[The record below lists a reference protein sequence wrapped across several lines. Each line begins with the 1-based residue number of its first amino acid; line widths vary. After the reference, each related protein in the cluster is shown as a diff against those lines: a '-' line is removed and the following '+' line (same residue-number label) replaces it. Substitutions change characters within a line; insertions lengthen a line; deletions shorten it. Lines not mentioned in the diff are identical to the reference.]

1 MFLIVF
7 TTKSLLFA
15 LALLA
20 TISTTATTMTVNNV
34 SAEKC
39 EDIKGVEKW
48 DEEGHGDNNPS
59 SKEFK
64 DMLKDDSVTICEL
77 AESIDHMEVKGS
89 VDDWSDFKDST
100 VFMSTTEKVQDC
112 LKDRYELPDDD
123 GDEHL
128 ADYEIQKC
136 ATGDY

>member
-1 MFLIVF
+1 M
-7 TTKSLLFA
+7 TKSLLFA
-15 LALLA
+15 IALLSII
-20 TISTTATTMTVNNV
+20 TMTATTTMTTYYA
-34 SAEKC
+34 SGEKC

-48 DEEGHGDNNPS
+48 DSEGHGSNDPS

-64 DMLKDDSVTICEL
+64 EMLNDNSVTICEL

-89 VDDWSDFKDST
+89 VDDWSDFKDT
-100 VFMSTTEKVQDC
+100 TIFLSTTENVQDC
-112 LKDRYELPDDD
+112 LKDRFDLPDDD
-123 GDEHL
+123 GDKHL

>member
-1 MFLIVF
+1 M
-7 TTKSLLFA
+7 TKSLLFA
-15 LALLA
+15 LALLT
-20 TISTTATTMTVNNV
+20 TIATTATTMTVNNV

-48 DEEGHGDNNPS
+48 DAEGHGSNDPS

-64 DMLKDDSVTICEL
+64 EMLSDDSVTICEL

-89 VDDWSDFKDST
+89 VDDWSDFKDTT

-112 LKDRYELPDDD
+112 LKDRFDLPDDD
-123 GDEHL
+123 GEEHL

>member
-1 MFLIVF
+1 MF
-7 TTKSLLFA
+7 
-15 LALLA
+15 
-20 TISTTATTMTVNNV
+20 NPV

-48 DEEGHGDNNPS
+48 DGEGHGDNSPS
-59 SKEFK
+59 SNEFE
-64 DMLKDDSVTICEL
+64 DMLEDEAVTICEL
-77 AESIDHMEVKGS
+77 AEAIDHMEVKGS
-89 VDDWSDFKDST
+89 VDDWSDFKETT
-100 VFMSTTEKVQDC
+100 VFMSTTENVQDC
-112 LKDRYELPDDD
+112 LKDRFDLPDDD

>member
-1 MFLIVF
+1 MNRIQYIVYLVA
-7 TTKSLLFA
+7 SLLFA
-15 LALLA
+15 SSIPLV
-20 TISTTATTMTVNNV
+20 TV

-39 EDIKGVEKW
+39 EDITGVEKW
-48 DEEGHGDNNPS
+48 GSESHGDNNPS
-59 SKEFK
+59 EKKFEK
-64 DMLKDDSVTICEL
+64 MLNDESVGICKL
-77 AESIDHMEVKGS
+77 AQAIDHMEVTGS
-89 VDDWSDFKDST
+89 VDDWSDFKETT
-100 VFMSTTEKVQDC
+100 VFMGTTEKVQDC

>member
-1 MFLIVF
+1 MDRILILMAALSMVTSLSLMV
-7 TTKSLLFA
+7 TTTFG
-15 LALLA
+15 
-20 TISTTATTMTVNNV
+20 
-34 SAEKC
+34 EKC

-48 DEEGHGDNNPS
+48 DSEGHGDNEPS
-59 SKEFK
+59 KKEFK
-64 DMLKDDSVTICEL
+64 EMLNDETVTICEM
-77 AESIDHMEVKGS
+77 AESIDHMEVKGE
-89 VDDWSDFKDST
+89 VKDWSDFKETT

>member
-1 MFLIVF
+1 MFRKYTSYISVLTLTLTVCLINF
-7 TTKSLLFA
+7 SNT
-15 LALLA
+15 
-20 TISTTATTMTVNNV
+20 NNQV
-34 SAEKC
+34 AFGEKC

-48 DEEGHGDNNPS
+48 DGEGHGDNNPS
-59 SKEFK
+59 SSEFK
-64 DMLKDDSVTICEL
+64 EMLNDESVTICEF
-77 AESIDHMEVKGS
+77 AEAIDHMEIKGS
-89 VDDWSDFKDST
+89 VEDWSDFEGTT

-112 LKDRYELPDDD
+112 LKDRFNLPDDD